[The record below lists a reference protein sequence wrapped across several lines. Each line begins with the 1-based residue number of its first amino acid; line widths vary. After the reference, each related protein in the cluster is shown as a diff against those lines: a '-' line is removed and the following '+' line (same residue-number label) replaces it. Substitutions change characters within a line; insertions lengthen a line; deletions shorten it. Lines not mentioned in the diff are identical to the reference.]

1 MEVKNVINKIVKR
14 SFNAVGLD
22 LMRSGEAQRSSHRKG
37 NERTWRERLQHA
49 AKLGFSPRT
58 ILDGGAFRG
67 LWSREVAGLFPGAQ
81 IVLVEPNPFVQ
92 ELIKTN
98 ISHILPSPILLN
110 VALGE
115 SQKRASFNIWR
126 DVDADQGASLLD
138 HVVGQANRVVEV
150 NVDTLD
156 NIARRLSFM
165 PDLIKLD
172 LQGGELAAL
181 KGGTEV
187 LQHAEFAVVEFGCL
201 DAYIKRATPRE
212 LLDIMYDNNF
222 CLYDIVSCADRPYD
236 GALTGGDFFFVKSSS
251 ILRSYKG
258 WE

>member
-1 MEVKNVINKIVKR
+1 MEIKSMLNKIVKR
-14 SFNAVGLD
+14 SFNAVGLEV
-22 LMRSGEAQRSSHRKG
+22 MRKGEAQKSSIRKG
-37 NERTWRERLQHA
+37 NERTWRERLRHA

-67 LWSREVAGLFPGAQ
+67 LWSKEAAELFPTAQ
-81 IVLVEPNPFVQ
+81 IILVEPNPFVQ
-92 ELIKTN
+92 ELIQSN

-115 SQKRASFNIWR
+115 SQRKASFNIWR
-126 DVDADQGASLLD
+126 DADADQGASLLD
-138 HVVGQANRVVEV
+138 HVVGQANQIIEVE
-150 NVDTLD
+150 VDTLD
-156 NIARRLSFM
+156 HIAHKLSLL

-187 LQHAEFAVVEFGCL
+187 LKHAEFAVIEFGCL
-201 DAYIKRATPRE
+201 DAYVGRTTPRE
-212 LLDIMYDNNF
+212 LLDIMYNNDF
-222 CLYDIVSCADRPYD
+222 CLYDIVSCGDRPYD
-236 GALTGGDFFFVKSSS
+236 GALTGGDFFFVKNSSV
-251 ILRSYKG
+251 LRNHKG